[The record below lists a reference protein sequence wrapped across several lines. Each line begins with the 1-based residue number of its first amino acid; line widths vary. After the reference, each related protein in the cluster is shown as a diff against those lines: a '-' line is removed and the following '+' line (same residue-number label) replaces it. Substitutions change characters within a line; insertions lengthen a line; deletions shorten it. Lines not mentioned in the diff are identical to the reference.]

1 MDTFFKVFKQA
12 LPNAPVNQIYNIGLK
27 LETDIWPGYAMN
39 FDTDAFLK
47 RNVTSDGE
55 IKLAKGL
62 WIFDVA
68 LECDIV
74 MTNGTNLAETHE
86 IFAIDFGIQAY
97 LNKVISN
104 DRTKF
109 LYTGYKDGMCNYR
122 FAISNQVDNALFK
135 VEFTPTCKKRAA
147 TSVGTSLV
155 NMTSVSIMI
164 KNFSLS
170 GSRLHDYGN
179 LPLVKNIEEKEGDKI
194 VKKSQTSTPQ

>member
-1 MDTFFKVFKQA
+1 MDTFFKVYKEA

-27 LETDIWPGYAMN
+27 LQTDIRPEYAIN
-39 FDTDAFLK
+39 FNVDTFLK
-47 RNVTSDGE
+47 RNVTADGE

-74 MTNGTNLAETHE
+74 MTNGTNLLGTQEV
-86 IFAIDFGIQAY
+86 FGIDFGIQAY

-109 LYTGYKDGMCNYR
+109 LYTGFKDGMCNYQ
-122 FAISNQVDNALFK
+122 FTISNLVNDALFK
-135 VEFTPTCKKRAA
+135 IEFTPTCRRRESA
-147 TSVGTSLV
+147 SLI
-155 NMTSVSIMI
+155 NIDGVSIVI

-170 GSRLHDYGN
+170 GLRLHDYGN
-179 LPLVKNIEEKEGDKI
+179 LPLAKNIEEKEEDKI
-194 VKKSQTSTPQ
+194 VKKSKTSTPQ